1 MAVTLVSLGAVF
13 SWFVGGQGEQVTAGG
28 VSQSSKRLE
37 TRPAY
42 GPDASS
48 PVSNLSAAQIE
59 TPPTVFA
66 ARTASHAPLAAQ
78 EGVVKTSEL
87 EPAKEAKVALA
98 PKLTKPVDKAGAKQS
113 KKRRLKLRGTPSS
126 EQRKKANPKRGNA
139 NTSLSKTGAIGRRS
153 TTKNAQ
159 IKKADTVVKKDG
171 GRSSQTIASRA
182 DPSPQEVKLNEDA
195 SPLTRTTGPR
205 IRPWGGATS
214 IKLRG
219 QPEKDG
225 WYAVPNRGQFLSAN
239 QNGIRLLMR
248 VFGNRDRLWAAIN
261 SKPPAKLT
269 VNGTDY
275 GETPIASVPLRSGIQ
290 NVRIVDGEGRIL
302 KVLFKVAR

>member
-1 MAVTLVSLGAVF
+1 M
-13 SWFVGGQGEQVTAGG
+13 
-28 VSQSSKRLE
+28 
-37 TRPAY
+37 
-42 GPDASS
+42 
-48 PVSNLSAAQIE
+48 
-59 TPPTVFA
+59 
-66 ARTASHAPLAAQ
+66 
-78 EGVVKTSEL
+78 
-87 EPAKEAKVALA
+87 
-98 PKLTKPVDKAGAKQS
+98 
-113 KKRRLKLRGTPSS
+113 KLRGTPSS